1 MKTKEYEMSK
11 NKKELMLEVFNSVIS
26 DERHQ
31 NILKIMVN
39 NSRPDDIIRDMLG
52 RK

>member
-1 MKTKEYEMSK
+1 MKDYEVIN
-11 NKKELMLEVFNSVIS
+11 NKKGLMLEVFNSVIS

-39 NSRPDDIIRDMLG
+39 NSSPDDIIRDVLG